1 MSCNGNCDSCGS
13 KGSCDEIKKF
23 ETTSD
28 SKIGKIVAVFSG
40 KGGVGKSSV
49 TSLLAVELAKSGK
62 KVGILDS
69 DFTGPSIP
77 KMFGVETLSGAD
89 NESYYPGISKLGI
102 KIVSINFML
111 ESEDTPL
118 LWRGPLLGGL
128 IKEFY
133 SKVHWGELDYLLI
146 DMPPGTSDVAL
157 TLFQSVPVDEIV
169 MVTTPSKLVSMVV
182 SKAINMSNS
191 VNVPIVGM
199 VDNMA
204 YVKCDECG
212 HNIMIYKDD
221 NSKEVCDR
229 FGLPLLAKMPIDVEV
244 SNLCDNGLIE
254 DYDGSYLS
262 EVVSSL

>member
-146 DMPPGTSDVAL
+146 DMPPGTRAVAL

-182 SKAINMSNS
+182 SKSINMANML
-191 VNVPIVGM
+191 NLPIVAV

-212 HNIMIYKDD
+212 HNIMIYNKDD
-221 NSKEVCDR
+221 SADVCAKY
-229 FGLPLLAKMPIDVEV
+229 GLNLAAKMPIDIEI
-244 SNLCDNGLIE
+244 SNLCDEGKIE
-254 DYDGSYLS
+254 EYDGSYLS
-262 EVVSSL
+262 GVLEVL